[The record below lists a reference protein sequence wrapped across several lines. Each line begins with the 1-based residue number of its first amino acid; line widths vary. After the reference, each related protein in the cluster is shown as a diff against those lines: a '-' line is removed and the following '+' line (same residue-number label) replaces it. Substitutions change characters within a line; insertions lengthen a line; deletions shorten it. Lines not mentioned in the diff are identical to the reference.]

1 MMEGSMMPVYYYW
14 PYRNVV
20 LINPVYPWYYY
31 NLNPLLVK
39 VLGAEKAMRYH
50 QVPTSFND
58 LEHFR
63 MPMITNNNISYKN
76 EIINIDNDSEVDI
89 PERSYHFKGSISED
103 HKEVIKEKVYHQ
115 PSHYDKSYM
124 EISQLQYDERTED
137 ILKLRILLPNKQKT
151 DKNRT
156 FSECSEE
163 EQKDIKI
170 EIKHQDLSINL
181 ENTNEQLVQINNT
194 EKLKIFG
201 QEQEQSN
208 QLKSEQDYEEVNE
221 QEEEKIE
228 EIKNN
233 EESSLNDIS
242 PERSIHMS
250 VSKRSSDIP
259 YAPKPKIELRE
270 YICSVIVS
278 KLDRQIKVDS
288 GVLLKKGIGRTRNN
302 ELVHSQTVYK
312 CVRNYIIHWINSV
325 GSNKFNSIRID
336 AWKTMLQRK
345 IRKTVLI
352 ILYRVGVRNKFKSA
366 EVEEYAH
373 PMAESFAL
381 FLKIFMIEIKFDEL
395 IDYFLEFISIYF
407 SMVKI

>member
-1 MMEGSMMPVYYYW
+1 M
-14 PYRNVV
+14 
-20 LINPVYPWYYY
+20 
-31 NLNPLLVK
+31 
-39 VLGAEKAMRYH
+39 
-50 QVPTSFND
+50 
-58 LEHFR
+58 
-63 MPMITNNNISYKN
+63 
-76 EIINIDNDSEVDI
+76 
-89 PERSYHFKGSISED
+89 
-103 HKEVIKEKVYHQ
+103 
-115 PSHYDKSYM
+115 
-124 EISQLQYDERTED
+124 
-137 ILKLRILLPNKQKT
+137 
-151 DKNRT
+151 
-156 FSECSEE
+156 
-163 EQKDIKI
+163 
-170 EIKHQDLSINL
+170 NL
-181 ENTNEQLVQINNT
+181 ESNNERLVQSNDT
-194 EKLKIFG
+194 ENLKIFT
-201 QEQEQSN
+201 QEKEQNN
-208 QLKSEQDYEEVNE
+208 QLKSEQDYEEVKE

-228 EIKNN
+228 EIKND
-233 EESSLNDIS
+233 EESSIDDIS

-288 GVLLKKGIGRTRNN
+288 GVPLKKGIGRTRNN

-312 CVRNYIIHWINSV
+312 CVRDYIIHWINSV

-345 IRKTVLI
+345 IRKKKTVLI

-407 SMVKI
+407 SMVKIKKLAAILKKERSISDKSYYNFKHLTETRETTSLRGFKETIKANTRKIISCLFYLL